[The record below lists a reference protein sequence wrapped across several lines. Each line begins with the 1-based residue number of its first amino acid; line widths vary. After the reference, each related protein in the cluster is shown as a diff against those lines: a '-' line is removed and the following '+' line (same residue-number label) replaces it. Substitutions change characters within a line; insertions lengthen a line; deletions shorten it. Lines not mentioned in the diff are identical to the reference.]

1 MHWDSRRNELVKNEN
16 SFGYNH
22 VKRYESIYNE
32 WETFDIRL
40 EQNFKLFV
48 SGPSRCGKTV
58 FISKLI
64 ENIQRFSKQPPRSII
79 YVYKVWQDKY
89 EEMQSLGINF
99 MEDNEKA
106 VENIKSTARGQPI
119 LVIFDDLIGSKS
131 LPEIANMFTVDARHL
146 NISMVFLSQ
155 RMFVNDEYFKQISQ
169 NCDYFCLFKNPQNS
183 SEIRTL
189 AQPNVKENMVLVDI
203 YPDATERPFT
213 YLFINLTEEC
223 NAEVKYSS
231 NLFDGTKYV
240 YVNVGRSFKKMVAH
254 GTFNSIRLSQESMKK
269 NIRLKSFNPSMS
281 QMMYENNVFP
291 SQQSQSQNVY
301 LQPMQTTNENS
312 LSCQEEENDLYTE

>member
-1 MHWDSRRNELVKNEN
+1 MGVKSQNKQNIVSEN
-16 SFGYNH
+16 IINNHAEVGATANGEGY
-22 VKRYESIYNE
+22 
-32 WETFDIRL
+32 DIRL
-40 EQNFKLFV
+40 KENFKLFV

-58 FISKLI
+58 FVSKLI
-64 ENIQRFSKQPPRSII
+64 ENIQAFAKQPPSSII

-89 EEMQSLGINF
+89 DEMGMMGINIV
-99 MEDNEKA
+99 ED
-106 VENIKSTARGQPI
+106 VKSFARGQAI
-119 LVIFDDLIGSKS
+119 LVIFDDLIGSNS
-131 LPEIANMFTVDARHL
+131 LPGIANMFTLDARHL

-155 RMFVNDEYFKQISQ
+155 RLFVNDEYFRQISQ
-169 NCDYFCLFKNPQNS
+169 KCDYFCLFKNPQNS
-183 SEIRTL
+183 SEIRAL
-189 AQPNVKENMVLVDI
+189 AQQMTPENMVLVDI

-269 NIRLKSFNPSMS
+269 NIRLKSFNPSRS
-281 QMMYENNVFP
+281 QMIYENNVFP
-291 SQQSQSQNVY
+291 SQQLQSQKFY
-301 LQPMQTTNENS
+301 LQPTQTTNEK
-312 LSCQEEENDLYTE
+312 